1 MGRWT
6 SVTSSR
12 LRRLWRRVAIGMAT
26 ALALAAGPALAE
38 TPISPNAPSFT
49 ASPLGLDR
57 LLQIIPLGNL
67 NPPGHTFPTN
77 HMYFN
82 WRTGAIDNAIDPS
95 LLPTVYAPTSG
106 TIASVVRRNN
116 NTDGQLI
123 LHANRQFYFY
133 VSHVVVDA
141 SLTVGSTVTAGQV
154 LGTGSRHTVG
164 VDLGVIN
171 FDRVPNFFLAPLRN
185 TFESRYGDSPL
196 RYFAEPLRSTLEA
209 LVTTSAA
216 DKNGAFALDQ
226 AGRLVG
232 NWYVPGLPE
241 DQTSEGM
248 VAQHLAFAYDELDPT
263 AIMIGI
269 GGTLGVAGGQ
279 YRVGGNAPDPATVST
294 ASGIVAYPLVTVPA
308 SMTAPGV
315 MLVQLIDDFTL
326 RAEIAAT
333 GATGFSSAAVTYER
347 GGTGFIARSGWW
359 WSPTRPGSGWAIE
372 VLGDRLMVAGFTYG
386 EDGQPVW
393 SMAIGGVTSRNRFTG
408 ELIAYGG
415 GQTLAGSYRAPT
427 TLGSVG
433 TVSLVFTTD
442 ARGTLTIGSDSIAL
456 ERFEFAT
463 SGLFLGSAGATPQ
476 SGWWWSPA
484 ESGRG
489 YFLEI
494 QNGSLFFAA
503 FLYGDDGVGRWYI
516 ASGAMTSGTLFEAT
530 LTACA
535 GGPTLTGSG
544 GLAACSA
551 NAGSIS
557 LGFAGATAATLTLP
571 NGARVPVQRF
581 AF

>member
-1 MGRWT
+1 MGIVSGWGRHF
-6 SVTSSR
+6 SH
-12 LRRLWRRVAIGMAT
+12 RVAVMMVA
-26 ALALAAGPALAE
+26 ALVLAVPAVAQ
-38 TPISPNAPSFT
+38 TPISPNAPTFS

-57 LLQIIPLGNL
+57 LLHIIPLGNL

-82 WRTGAIDNAIDPS
+82 WRTGAIDTTIDPS

-106 TIASVVRRNN
+106 TIASIVRRNS

-141 SLTVGSTVTAGQV
+141 SLAVGSTVTAGQV

-196 RYFAEPLRSTLEA
+196 RYYAEPLRSSLEA
-209 LVTTSAA
+209 LVLTSAT

-232 NWYVPGLPE
+232 NWYIPGMPE

-248 VAQHLAFAYDELDPT
+248 VGQHLSFAYDELDPT
-263 AIMIGI
+263 RIMIGI
-269 GGTLGVAGGQ
+269 GGTLPVTGGQ
-279 YRVGGNAPDPATVST
+279 YKVSDNTPDPAGVTT
-294 ASGIVAYPLVTVPA
+294 ASGIVAYTLATVPA
-308 SMTAPGV
+308 SMTVPGV
-315 MLVQLIDDFTL
+315 LLVQLIDDFTL
-326 RAEIAAT
+326 RAEVTTT
-333 GATGFSSAAVTYER
+333 GATGFSAAAVTYER
-347 GGTGFIARSGWW
+347 GGSGFIARSGWW
-359 WSPTRPGSGWAIE
+359 WSPTRSGSGWAIE

-386 EDGQPVW
+386 SDGQPVW
-393 SMAIGGVTSRNRFTG
+393 YMAIGAVTSRNRFSG
-408 ELIAYGG
+408 DLIAYAG
-415 GQTLAGSYRAPT
+415 GQTLGGSYRAPT

-433 TVSLVFTTD
+433 TVELVFTTD
-442 ARGTLTIGSDSIAL
+442 ARGTLTIGSDSVAL

-463 SGLFLGSAGATPQ
+463 NGLFVGSAGATPQ

-494 QNGSLFFAA
+494 QNGSLFFSA

-535 GGPTLTGSG
+535 GGPTLTGG
-544 GLAACSA
+544 GGAAACSA
-551 NAGSIS
+551 NAGAFS
-557 LGFAGATAATLTLP
+557 LSFSGASAATLTLP
-571 NGARVPVQRF
+571 NGTPVAIQRF
-581 AF
+581 TF

>member
-1 MGRWT
+1 MGEKA
-6 SVTSSR
+6 SVVSGWC
-12 LRRLWRRVAIGMAT
+12 RRLCLLLAMAFG
-26 ALALAAGPALAE
+26 APALAE
-38 TPISPNAPSFT
+38 TPISANAPTFT

-57 LLQIIPLGNL
+57 LLHIIPLGNL

-82 WRTGAIDNAIDPS
+82 WRTGAIDTTIDPS

-196 RYFAEPLRSTLEA
+196 RYYAEPLRSSLEA
-209 LVTTSAA
+209 LVLTSAT

-232 NWYVPGLPE
+232 NWYIPGLPE

-248 VAQHLAFAYDELDPT
+248 VSQHLSFAYDELDPT
-263 AIMIGI
+263 LIMIGI
-269 GGTLGVAGGQ
+269 GGTLPVTGGQ
-279 YRVGGNAPDPATVST
+279 YKVSGNTPDPASVTT
-294 ASGIVAYPLVTVPA
+294 ASGIVAYTLVTVPA

-315 MLVQLIDDFTL
+315 LLVQLVDDFTL
-326 RAEIAAT
+326 RAEVTTT
-333 GATGFSSAAVTYER
+333 GATSFSSAAITYER
-347 GGTGFIARSGWW
+347 GGSGFIARSGWW
-359 WSPTRPGSGWAIE
+359 WSPTRSGSGWAIE

-386 EDGQPVW
+386 SDGQPVW
-393 SMAIGGVTSRNRFTG
+393 YMAIGAVTGRNRFSG
-408 ELIAYGG
+408 DLIAYGG
-415 GQTLAGSYRAPT
+415 GQTLGGGYRAPT

-433 TVSLVFTTD
+433 TVELVFTTD

-456 ERFEFAT
+456 ERFEFA
-463 SGLFLGSAGATPQ
+463 SNGLFVGSAGATPQ
-476 SGWWWSPA
+476 SGWWWSTA

-494 QNGSLFFAA
+494 QNGNLFFAA

-516 ASGAMTSGTLFEAT
+516 ASGTMTSGALFEAT
-530 LTACA
+530 LTVCA
-535 GGPTLTGSG
+535 GGPTLTGDG
-544 GLAACSA
+544 GAAACSA
-551 NAGSIS
+551 NSGAFS
-557 LGFAGATAATLTLP
+557 LSFSGASTATLTLP
-571 NGARVPVQRF
+571 NGMPVAIQRF
-581 AF
+581 TF

>member
-1 MGRWT
+1 MGEKA
-6 SVTSSR
+6 SVVSGWC
-12 LRRLWRRVAIGMAT
+12 RRLCLLLAMAFG
-26 ALALAAGPALAE
+26 APALAE
-38 TPISPNAPSFT
+38 TPISANAPTFT

-57 LLQIIPLGNL
+57 LLHIIPLGNL

-82 WRTGAIDNAIDPS
+82 WRTGAIDTTIDPS

-196 RYFAEPLRSTLEA
+196 RYYAEPLRSSLEA
-209 LVTTSAA
+209 LVLTSAT

-232 NWYVPGLPE
+232 NWYIPGLPE

-248 VAQHLAFAYDELDPT
+248 VSQHLSFAYDELDPT
-263 AIMIGI
+263 LIMIGI
-269 GGTLGVAGGQ
+269 GGTLPVTGGQ
-279 YRVGGNAPDPATVST
+279 YKVSGNTPDPASVTT
-294 ASGIVAYPLVTVPA
+294 ASGIVAYTLVTVPA

-315 MLVQLIDDFTL
+315 LLVQLVDDFTL
-326 RAEIAAT
+326 RAEVTTT
-333 GATGFSSAAVTYER
+333 GATSFSSAAITYER
-347 GGTGFIARSGWW
+347 GGSGFIARSGWW
-359 WSPTRPGSGWAIE
+359 WSPTRSGSGWAIE

-386 EDGQPVW
+386 SDGQPVW
-393 SMAIGGVTSRNRFTG
+393 YIAIGAVTGRNRFSG
-408 ELIAYGG
+408 DLIAYGG
-415 GQTLAGSYRAPT
+415 GQTLGGGYRAPT

-433 TVSLVFTTD
+433 TVSLLFTTD
-442 ARGTLTIGSDSIAL
+442 ARGTLTIGSDSVAL

-463 SGLFLGSAGATPQ
+463 GGLFVGSAGATPQ

-494 QNGSLFFAA
+494 QNGSVFFAA

-516 ASGAMTSGTLFEAT
+516 ASGAMTSGSLFEAT

-535 GGPTLTGSG
+535 GGPTLTGG
-544 GLAACSA
+544 GGGGPAACSA
-551 NAGSIS
+551 SAGAFS
-557 LGFAGATAATLTLP
+557 LSFSGATAATLTLP
-571 NGARVPVQRF
+571 NGTSVPIQRF
-581 AF
+581 TF

>member
-1 MGRWT
+1 MGD
-6 SVTSSR
+6 
-12 LRRLWRRVAIGMAT
+12 VAIKSRWAGRVCRW
-26 ALALAAGPALAE
+26 LALGLTAALGFAVPAVAQ
-38 TPISPNAPSFT
+38 TPISPNAPTFS

-57 LLQIIPLGNL
+57 LLHIIPLGNL

-82 WRTGAIDNAIDPS
+82 WRTGAIDTTIDPS

-106 TIASVVRRNN
+106 TIASIVRRNS

-141 SLTVGSTVTAGQV
+141 SLAVGSTVTAGQV

-196 RYFAEPLRSTLEA
+196 RYYAEPLRSSLEA
-209 LVTTSAA
+209 LVLTSAT

-232 NWYVPGLPE
+232 NWYIPGMPE

-248 VAQHLAFAYDELDPT
+248 VGQHLSFAYDELDPT
-263 AIMIGI
+263 RILIGI
-269 GGTLGVAGGQ
+269 GGTLPVTGGQ
-279 YRVGGNAPDPATVST
+279 YKVSGNTPDPAGVTT
-294 ASGIVAYPLVTVPA
+294 ASGIVAYTLVTVPA

-315 MLVQLIDDFTL
+315 LLVQLIDDFTL
-326 RAEIAAT
+326 RAEVAT
-333 GATGFSSAAVTYER
+333 TEATGFSAAAVTYER
-347 GGTGFIARSGWW
+347 GGSGFIARSGWW
-359 WSPTRPGSGWAIE
+359 WSRTRSGSGWAIE

-386 EDGQPVW
+386 SDGHPVW
-393 SMAIGGVTSRNRFTG
+393 YMAIGAVAGRNRFTG
-408 ELIAYGG
+408 DLIAYAG
-415 GQTLAGSYRAPT
+415 GQTLGGSYRAPT

-433 TVSLVFTTD
+433 TVELVFTTD

-456 ERFEFAT
+456 ERFEFA
-463 SGLFLGSAGATPQ
+463 SNGLFVGSAGATPQ
-476 SGWWWSPA
+476 SGWWWSTA

-494 QNGSLFFAA
+494 QNGNLFFAA

-516 ASGAMTSGTLFEAT
+516 ASGTMTSGALFEAT
-530 LTACA
+530 LTVCA
-535 GGPTLTGSG
+535 GGPTLTGDG
-544 GLAACSA
+544 GAAACSA
-551 NAGSIS
+551 NSGAFS
-557 LGFAGATAATLTLP
+557 LSFSGASTATLTLP
-571 NGARVPVQRF
+571 NGMPVAIQRF
-581 AF
+581 TF

>member
-1 MGRWT
+1 M
-6 SVTSSR
+6 V
-12 LRRLWRRVAIGMAT
+12 
-26 ALALAAGPALAE
+26 ALAAVVMGFARFRRAILGGLAALAVAIPAAAQ
-38 TPISPNAPSFT
+38 TPISPNAPTFT

-57 LLQIIPLGNL
+57 LLHIIPLGNL

-82 WRTGAIDNAIDPS
+82 WRTGAIDTSIDPS

-123 LHANRQFYFY
+123 IHANRQFYFY

-141 SLTVGSTVTAGQV
+141 SLVVGSTVTAGQV

-196 RYFAEPLRSTLEA
+196 RYFAEPLRSSLDA
-209 LVTTSAA
+209 LVLTSAT

-232 NWYVPGLPE
+232 NWYAPGLPE
-241 DQTSEGM
+241 DQTSEGL
-248 VAQHLAFAYDELDPT
+248 VTNHLAFAYDELDPT
-263 AIMIGI
+263 LIMIGI
-269 GGTLGVAGGQ
+269 GGRLGVTGGQ
-279 YRVGGNAPDPATVST
+279 YRVSGNTPDPANVTS
-294 ASGIVAYPLVTVPA
+294 ASGIVAYTLVSVPA

-315 MLVQLIDDFTL
+315 LLVQLIDDFTL
-326 RAEIAAT
+326 RTEVTTT
-333 GATGFSSAAVTYER
+333 GATSFSSAAITYER
-347 GGTGFIARSGWW
+347 GGSGFIARSGWW
-359 WSPTRPGSGWAIE
+359 WSPTRPGTGWALE
-372 VLGDRLMVAGFTYG
+372 VLGDRLMLAGFTYG
-386 EDGQPVW
+386 SDGLPVW
-393 SMAIGGVTSRNRFTG
+393 SLALGSVTSRNRFSG
-408 ELIAYGG
+408 DLIAYGD
-415 GQTLAGSYRAPT
+415 GQTLGGSYRAPV

-433 TVSLVFTTD
+433 TVSLAFTTD
-442 ARGTLTIGSDSIAL
+442 ARGTLSFGSDSIAL
-456 ERFEFAT
+456 ERFEFGT

-494 QNGSLFFAA
+494 QNGSLFLAA

-516 ASGAMTSGTLFEAT
+516 ASATMTSSMVFEAV

-544 GLAACSA
+544 GSAGCAA
-551 NAGSIS
+551 NAGSMSIS
-557 LGFAGATAATLTLP
+557 FSSATAATLTLP
-571 NGARVPVQRF
+571 NGTQVQIQRF
-581 AF
+581 TF